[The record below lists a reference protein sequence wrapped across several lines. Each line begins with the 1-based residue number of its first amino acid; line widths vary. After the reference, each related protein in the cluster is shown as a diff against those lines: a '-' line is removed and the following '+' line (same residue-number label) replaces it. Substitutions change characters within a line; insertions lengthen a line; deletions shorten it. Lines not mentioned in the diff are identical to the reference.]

1 MKGTQISLPGEMDL
15 PLRMGDLE
23 EQAYSRGF
31 RCVAGL
37 DEVGRGPLAGP
48 VVAAAVVLPR
58 GFSDA
63 GIKDSKVLTF
73 KQRASLAP
81 CIQEKALAWAIGV
94 VEAAEIDRINIL
106 NASLLAM
113 GRAIQ
118 NIRPLPD
125 YLIIDGNHKIPVDYL
140 MTGGFSHQAVP
151 FQKPLPKGDRLCLSV
166 AAASIIA
173 KTTRDEMM
181 MAYDRLYPEYGFASH
196 KGYGSR
202 SHLSAL
208 NRHGPLPIHR
218 KSFKPVREI
227 CVSFSAV
234 ELTRPFRRP

>member
-1 MKGTQISLPGEMDL
+1 MKGTQISLPGEINL

-58 GFSDA
+58 GFSHA
-63 GIKDSKVLTF
+63 EIKDSKMLPP
-73 KQRASLAP
+73 KQRALLAP
-81 CIQEKALAWAIGV
+81 YIQEKALAWGIGV
-94 VEAAEIDRINIL
+94 VDAEEIDRINIL

-113 GRAIQ
+113 GHAIRQ
-118 NIRPLPD
+118 IRPPPD
-125 YLIIDGNHKIPVDYL
+125 YLIIDGRHNIPAEYL
-140 MTGGFSHQAVP
+140 TTDGYSSLAVP

-173 KTTRDEMM
+173 KTARDEMM
-181 MAYDRLYPEYGFASH
+181 MAYDRLYPEYGFANH
-196 KGYGSR
+196 KGYGSP

-227 CVSFSAV
+227 FMSFSAAGSSR
-234 ELTRPFRRP
+234 LFRKP